1 LLESEIRVKEVIV
14 RVYNRNP
21 SVFIREKLN
30 NFILDIC
37 KETNLVARELF
48 DLRKQNIE
56 EDIRIEL

>member
-1 LLESEIRVKEVIV
+1 MLESEIRVKEVIV